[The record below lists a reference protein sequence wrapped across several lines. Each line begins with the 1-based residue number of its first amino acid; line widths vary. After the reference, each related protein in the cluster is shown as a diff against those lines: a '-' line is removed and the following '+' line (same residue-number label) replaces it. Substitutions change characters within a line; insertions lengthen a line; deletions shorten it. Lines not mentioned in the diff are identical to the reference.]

1 MILDGLLGSEG
12 STGIYAGTDTKT
24 LSGKGSHMMSPD
36 QPEHTPP
43 ESAIAAKATCFHYKR
58 SKIMAIDLT
67 WALLVAIAVL
77 AVIAAKR
84 GEVTLA
90 IVIFVFSYGVL
101 LPLYIVA
108 RLGTST
114 ICVDGNA
121 ISCTVYGHV
130 WKTIEWRNVRVIR
143 IVVRPANL
151 TPGYGR
157 ALLFAVDHSS
167 RTEALFRLSFLPS
180 GPIAFSDEIVGS
192 RALLDLINIYAVR
205 YRIPIR
211 SRVTAS
217 GDLAKES
224 RLVERL

>member
-1 MILDGLLGSEG
+1 MSTEQSERT
-12 STGIYAGTDTKT
+12 SLHSEIVTKT
-24 LSGKGSHMMSPD
+24 
-36 QPEHTPP
+36 TR
-43 ESAIAAKATCFHYKR
+43 FHYKR

-67 WALLVAIAVL
+67 WTLLVAVAVL
-77 AVIAAKR
+77 AVITAKR

-90 IVIFVFSYGVL
+90 IVFFVSSYGFL

-108 RLGTST
+108 RLSTST
-114 ICVDGNA
+114 IFVDENA
-121 ISCTVYGHV
+121 ISCTVFGHV
-130 WKTIEWRNVRVIR
+130 WKTIEWRNVRAIR
-143 IVVRPANL
+143 MMVRVANPL
-151 TPGYGR
+151 GGYGR
-157 ALLFAVDHSS
+157 SQLFSVDHSS
-167 RTEALFRLSFLPS
+167 RTKPPFRLSFLPS

>member
-1 MILDGLLGSEG
+1 MMSLEQPERASFKSE
-12 STGIYAGTDTKT
+12 TITKT
-24 LSGKGSHMMSPD
+24 
-36 QPEHTPP
+36 
-43 ESAIAAKATCFHYKR
+43 TCFHQKR
-58 SKIMAIDLT
+58 SRLMAIDLT

-101 LPLYIVA
+101 LPFYIVA

-121 ISCTVYGHV
+121 ISCTVFGHV

-143 IVVRPANL
+143 VVVRPANL

-167 RTEALFRLSFLPS
+167 RTEAPFRPSFLPS

-192 RALLDLINIYAVR
+192 RTLLDLINIYVVR

-211 SRVTAS
+211 SYVTAS
-217 GDLAKES
+217 GDLTRES
-224 RLVERL
+224 RLVEKL